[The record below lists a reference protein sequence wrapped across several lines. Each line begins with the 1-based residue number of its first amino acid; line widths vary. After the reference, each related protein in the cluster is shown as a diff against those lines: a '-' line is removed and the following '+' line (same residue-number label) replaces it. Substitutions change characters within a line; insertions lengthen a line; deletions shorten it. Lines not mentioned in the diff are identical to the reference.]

1 MFIINNINIGRFGNK
16 LFYYNNLVQVS
27 KHFGHEFFA
36 PRFSSDNIF
45 EFSNRNNREFNPTYI
60 DVNYDYL
67 IKNKNNSFESL
78 IFHLQ
83 PCLGDLFFEF
93 DSLKTNDIFKFKSN
107 LIPNTLDNKIEV
119 GVHFRGTD
127 FTMWDSK
134 AILPTKYYI
143 DSIDYILNIDKNV
156 NFKLF
161 TDDISL
167 QSYNDIKTYLIQ
179 NNINHEFGN
188 INSLE
193 DDFISLSYC
202 DYIISSPST
211 FAIAAGFCGKE
222 SKKIIHAQSWIDYQC
237 DKGDK
242 FWLGF
247 NNGGNNNYKKYKL
260 I

>member
-1 MFIINNINIGRFGNK
+1 LLFLINNK

-27 KHFGHEFFA
+27 KHFGHSYFA
-36 PRFSSDNIF
+36 PRFSGDNIF
-45 EFSNRNNREFNPTYI
+45 QFSDISNEPIATNQV
-60 DVNYDYL
+60 DVNYNYL
-67 IKNKNNSFESL
+67 IENKKNAIKDL
-78 IFHLQ
+78 LLHLQ

-107 LIPNTLDNKIEV
+107 LIPNNTNNVINV
-119 GVHFRGTD
+119 GIHFRGGD
-127 FTMWDSK
+127 FNVWDPK

-143 DSIDYILNIDKNV
+143 DSIDFILSIDKDV

-167 QSYNDIKTYLIQ
+167 QSYNDVKTYLIQ

-193 DDFISLSYC
+193 DDFINLSHC

-211 FAIAAGFCGKE
+211 FAISAGFCGKE
-222 SKKIIHAQSWIDYQC
+222 NKKIIHSQNWLDYQC

-242 FWLGF
+242 FWIGF

>member
-1 MFIINNINIGRFGNK
+1 MFIINDINIGRFGNK

-27 KHFGHEFFA
+27 KYFGHDYYA

-45 EFSNRNNREFNPTYI
+45 EFSDKNNQTSVIGQVDINHH
-60 DVNYDYL
+60 YL
-67 IKNKNNSFESL
+67 IENKDNGFKDAL
-78 IFHLQ
+78 FHLQ

-93 DSLKTNDIFKFKSN
+93 DLLKTNDIFTFKSK
-107 LIPNTLDNKIEV
+107 LIQNITNDKMAV

-127 FTMWDSK
+127 FNVWDSK

-143 DSIDYILNIDKNV
+143 DSIDFILNIDNDV
-156 NFKLF
+156 IFKLF
-161 TDDISL
+161 TDDTSL
-167 QSYNDIKTYLIQ
+167 QSYNDVKTYLIQ
-179 NNINHEFGN
+179 NNINHDFGN
-188 INSLE
+188 ISSLE
-193 DDFISLSYC
+193 DDFINLSYC

-211 FAIAAGFCGKE
+211 FAITAGFCGKE
-222 SKKIIHAQSWIDYQC
+222 NKKIIHSQNWLDYQC

>member
-27 KHFGHEFFA
+27 KHFGHDYFV
-36 PRFSSDNIF
+36 PRFSNDSIF
-45 EFSNRNNREFNPTYI
+45 EFSSKNNQLNSGTYV
-60 DVNYDYL
+60 DVDYTYL
-67 IKNKNNSFESL
+67 IENKNNDFKDL

-93 DSLKTNDIFKFKSN
+93 DSLKTSDIFKFKNN
-107 LIPNTLDNKIEV
+107 LIPNIINDKISV

-127 FTMWDSK
+127 FNMWDSK

-143 DSIDYILNIDKNV
+143 DSINFILNIDKDV
-156 NFKLF
+156 VFKLF

-167 QSYNDIKTYLIQ
+167 QSYNEVKFYLIQ
-179 NNINHEFGN
+179 NNIKYELGN

-193 DDFISLSYC
+193 DDFINLSYC

-222 SKKIIHAQSWIDYQC
+222 NKKIIHSQNWLDYQC

-247 NNGGNNNYKKYKL
+247 NYGGNDNYKKYKL